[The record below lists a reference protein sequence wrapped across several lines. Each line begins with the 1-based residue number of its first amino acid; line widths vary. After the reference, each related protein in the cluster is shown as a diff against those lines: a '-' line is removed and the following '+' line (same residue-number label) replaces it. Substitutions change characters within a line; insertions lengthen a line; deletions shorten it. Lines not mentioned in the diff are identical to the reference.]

1 LPSDGKKN
9 EVLKKMCIVPECA
22 KKPEPAGWAYSKLQK
37 KHYRINVKAGNVKDD
52 EGNVVDKEEL
62 SDSEDEFAI
71 VLSKEDEKWVPTRT
85 RAQFIKCALDE
96 DFYGLLDLVPFTLP
110 FYSAEHIEK

>member
-1 LPSDGKKN
+1 
-9 EVLKKMCIVPECA
+9 M
-22 KKPEPAGWAYSKLQK
+22 
-37 KHYRINVKAGNVKDD
+37 KDD